1 MARTK
6 GPAYKMKSAAYGG
19 PMRRNFPS
27 AFRDEKTKTVIT
39 EPTEP
44 TETIVDPTD
53 NYHEMTGYKSDDG
66 TKVVNEKG
74 NWVGSGDRPDLIKW
88 RENKDARDTEGGE

>member
-27 AFRDEKTKTVIT
+27 AFRDEKTKKVT
-39 EPTEP
+39 EPE
-44 TETIVDPTD
+44 IDPTAD
-53 NYHEMTGYKSDDG
+53 YHEMTGYTTDDG
-66 TKVVNEKG
+66 SRVIDEKG
-74 NWVGSGDRPDLIKW
+74 NYVGSGDRPDLVKFGIEKQK
-88 RENKDARDTEGGE
+88 RDAAEAAAAAGGE